1 MMHSTLSSQLKSVQL
16 SEVSSNSSSWAWR
29 GVVGTG
35 AIGTVEPS
43 NVDTIGTNKYVL
55 ISFIFQLLDS
65 MKLSRNQVFEEVL
78 GKKLLILL
86 HTGISETFTT

>member
-1 MMHSTLSSQLKSVQL
+1 MEGGGGK
-16 SEVSSNSSSWAWR
+16 
-29 GVVGTG
+29 
-35 AIGTVEPS
+35 GTVEPS
-43 NVDTIGTNKYVL
+43 DVDTIGTNKYVL

>member
-16 SEVSSNSSSWAWR
+16 SEVSSNSSSCW

-65 MKLSRNQVFEEVL
+65 MKCLSCPEIRSLKRF
-78 GKKLLILL
+78 
-86 HTGISETFTT
+86 

>member
-16 SEVSSNSSSWAWR
+16 SEVSNNSSSWAWR
-29 GVVGTG
+29 GGG
-35 AIGTVEPS
+35 GGVEPS

-65 MKLSRNQVFEEVL
+65 MKCLSCPEIRSLKRFSI
-78 GKKLLILL
+78 K
-86 HTGISETFTT
+86 

>member
-29 GVVGTG
+29 GGG
-35 AIGTVEPS
+35 GGVEPS

-65 MKLSRNQVFEEVL
+65 MKLSRSQVFEEVL

>member
-16 SEVSSNSSSWAWR
+16 SEVSNNSSSCW
-29 GVVGTG
+29 GVVGRGEGGGVVGRVGG

-55 ISFIFQLLDS
+55 ISS
-65 MKLSRNQVFEEVL
+65 
-78 GKKLLILL
+78 
-86 HTGISETFTT
+86 ISNYWTQ